1 MTHHSMLD
9 PTLAVFPPA
18 LASVLRGR
26 LHSVR
31 LSFPDVTDAA
41 LGRLLTTIF
50 FAGLETYEGE
60 HNPVRVVFL
69 GNSPVNFVIPGGA
82 DSGALAFYQWKVM
95 PFDSPRPFDIAELVK
110 LAVAGVNARI
120 YSAVHTLADG
130 ELAITGLAREG
141 LSADADPFVTI
152 VASRPGCLSI
162 RSGGTLLL
170 GYERGAILTG
180 GEHLVFSVGPVRRA
194 LEAAARAA
202 GLDPGDVPD
211 YLHAVQSLV
220 REMAAHG
227 RGGIMIISCEERPQL
242 ASAPYR
248 MALDSSASSLI
259 RLACRIGR
267 NGPSATRAAQADR
280 RAAEDASFGQLL
292 RGAFLTEV
300 DRVIEDF
307 GALSGIDGAVV
318 LNRDLAMLAFG
329 VILPVGQPAAI
340 AEALDT
346 EGQHHGSVDLAS
358 RGTRHR
364 ASATYAAEHPGSVVF
379 VASEDG
385 HVSCLLR
392 EPSWPQTLFW
402 RVGPSHVRV
411 P

>member
-1 MTHHSMLD
+1 M
-9 PTLAVFPPA
+9 FPPA
-18 LASVLRGR
+18 LASVLRDQ
-26 LHSVR
+26 LHGTHGS
-31 LSFPDVTDAA
+31 LLLDVTDTA
-41 LGRLLTTIF
+41 LVRLLTTIF

-69 GNSPVNFVIPGGA
+69 GKSPFNFVIPEGA
-82 DSGALAFYQWKVM
+82 ESGALAFYQWKVM
-95 PFDSPRPFDIAELVK
+95 PFDSPRPFAIPELVK

-141 LSADADPFVTI
+141 LNADADPFVKI
-152 VASRPGCLSI
+152 VAPRPGCLSI

-194 LEAAARAA
+194 LEAAAHAA
-202 GLDPGDVPD
+202 GLDPGDVPA
-211 YLHAVQSLV
+211 YLDAVQSLV

-227 RGGIMIISCEERPQL
+227 RGGIMIITSEELPQL
-242 ASAPYR
+242 ASTPYR

-259 RLACRIGR
+259 RLAHRIDR
-267 NGPSATRAAQADR
+267 KNTSAVAARAGD
-280 RAAEDASFGQLL
+280 DTSFGQLL

-318 LNRDLAMLAFG
+318 LNRDLALLAFG
-329 VILPVGQPAAI
+329 VILPVGQPTAV

-346 EGQHHGSVDLAS
+346 DGQQHRSIDLAS

-364 ASATYAAEHPGSVVF
+364 ASATYAAEHPGSLVF

-392 EPSWPQTLFW
+392 EPSWHETLFW
-402 RVGPSHVRV
+402 RVGPSHARV